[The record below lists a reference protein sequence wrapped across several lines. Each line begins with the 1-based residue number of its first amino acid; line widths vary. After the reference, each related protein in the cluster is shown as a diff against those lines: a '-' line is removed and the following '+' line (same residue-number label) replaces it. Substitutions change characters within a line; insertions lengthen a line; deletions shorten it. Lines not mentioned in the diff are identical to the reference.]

1 MIDASRSSDSGVS
14 FDRMRPDAARTA
26 RISVRSDPNVLRAI
40 DRVARRHHRTISDQ
54 VRHVMEA
61 DDEVREELRRD
72 AEEPA
77 A

>member
-1 MIDASRSSDSGVS
+1 
-14 FDRMRPDAARTA
+14 MRPDAARTA